1 MKRVQGAMKATER
14 REHTEFAKANE
25 KTTET
30 VKKNEE
36 IEMADLRARKGKA
49 KAIV

>member
-1 MKRVQGAMKATER
+1 MKATER

-25 KTTET
+25 KTET

-36 IEMADLRARKGKA
+36 IEMEDLRARKGKA